1 MNSGLGKKNEL
12 ILSGIMSKYIRS
24 GSVLIYGSRAKG
36 DFTERSDVD
45 IAIKYCPEI
54 DDRLVAEMTD
64 EIDESDFPYLADIR
78 IYENIKNNK
87 LRDHIDRAGIVFLS
101 KDNSSEK

>member
-1 MNSGLGKKNEL
+1 VNSGLGKKNEL

-45 IAIKYCPEI
+45 IAIKDCPEI

-64 EIDESDFPYLADIR
+64 EIDESDFPYLADIQ

-87 LRDHIDRAGIVFLS
+87 LRNHIDRAGIVFMS
-101 KDNSSEK
+101 NGNSSEK